1 MIVVQ
6 VISGKEYKAGKY
18 MVFATNKEI
27 GLQILPFDG
36 NPYKTL
42 GMIGHPRKVRSV
54 VYNVRDCFTT
64 LHRNTKKSIDPGY
77 EFIIKANFSLILIY
91 HYI

>member
-1 MIVVQ
+1 MQ

-27 GLQILPFDG
+27 GLQMLPFDG
-36 NPYKTL
+36 NPYKIL

-54 VYNVRDCFTT
+54 VHNV
-64 LHRNTKKSIDPGY
+64 HV
-77 EFIIKANFSLILIY
+77 FSTFRL
-91 HYI
+91 